1 MSTHFHDFFTIFFRN
16 PDYRKARYNPIRRLY
31 RAPMNFVE
39 FNILSKLTKD
49 WKKARGY
56 RHAIVTTASFLGLIW
71 TISYYSLYKGNNW
84 TDVGNLKVFFFLKV
98 SIKICQ
104 FFRNTDGRPFLANL
118 GFSLAPRS
126 GQIHLRITTKT
137 KMILPTSISSSLT
150 WPKSSLQRLSDI
162 RKIITFWT

>member
-1 MSTHFHDFFTIFFRN
+1 MGRNFLTFDKNGIWWLKTPQWGARKSYLESYFSKRNARLDPNAEYGDADRAWRNKYQKSQHFSVNDHSLDLERN

-84 TDVGNLKVFFFLKV
+84 TDKYG
-98 SIKICQ
+98 
-104 FFRNTDGRPFLANL
+104 
-118 GFSLAPRS
+118 
-126 GQIHLRITTKT
+126 
-137 KMILPTSISSSLT
+137 
-150 WPKSSLQRLSDI
+150 W
-162 RKIITFWT
+162 

>member
-1 MSTHFHDFFTIFFRN
+1 MVPGVPTSFGWKRHQFFVKKSVKLNGVLCCLTRMSTHFHDFFTIFFRN

-84 TDVGNLKVFFFLKV
+84 TDVGILKVFWKFQ
-98 SIKICQ
+98 IK
-104 FFRNTDGRPFLANL
+104 FAN
-118 GFSLAPRS
+118 FSE
-126 GQIHLRITTKT
+126 
-137 KMILPTSISSSLT
+137 
-150 WPKSSLQRLSDI
+150 I
-162 RKIITFWT
+162 RMEGLFWQT